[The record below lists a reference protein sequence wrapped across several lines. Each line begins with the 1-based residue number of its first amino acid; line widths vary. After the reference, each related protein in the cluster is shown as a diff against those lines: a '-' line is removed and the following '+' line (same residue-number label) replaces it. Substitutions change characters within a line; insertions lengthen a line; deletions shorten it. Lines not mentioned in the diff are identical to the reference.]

1 MRNGSKK
8 AVLCQNQMTSV
19 KSKPPVKII
28 TSLVGMQS
36 IVSQLE
42 ACIENPP
49 HLFLVGFPG
58 TGKTT
63 LAKEFIS
70 AYFRHNNIS
79 KEEEKDYC
87 YEISSHQDRGIHTF
101 RQILND
107 HVRWIA
113 PRKGVYRWIIIDDC
127 DTLPA
132 ISQQAL
138 RRPMETYDHITRFLF
153 ISQNQESLVA
163 PLQSRC
169 HIILIEP
176 SNERSLYDK
185 IIEREGLAL
194 TDLTKEAYE
203 ELLNLST
210 CSLMKFQSL
219 IKMLYTLKLSEGTK
233 VIDVDYIKRSF
244 DPHIWTSMRDLLRM
258 LIMNDCE
265 QAQRQLYKIWELG
278 YSFEDILFELEHT
291 VIIMNIVDH
300 RAWYNIQ
307 QFLIKSWI
315 YHSQSRSSILDLM
328 TACSEVRPWSLT
340 DKICNA
346 PLPT

>member
-1 MRNGSKK
+1 
-8 AVLCQNQMTSV
+8 MTSTI
-19 KSKPPVKII
+19 KRLD
-28 TSLVGMQS
+28 TSLVGMDA

-70 AYFRHNNIS
+70 AYFRHNKVS

-153 ISQNQESLVA
+153 ISQNQESLVS

-185 IIEREGLAL
+185 IIEREGLKKS
-194 TDLTKEAYE
+194 DLTMEAYD

-210 CSLMKFQSL
+210 CSLMKFQSM
-219 IKMLYTLKLSEGTK
+219 IKMLHTLKISDGTK
-233 VIDVDYIKRSF
+233 LIDLNYIRRSF
-244 DPHIWTSMRDLLRM
+244 DPHIWGSMRDLLTM
-258 LIMNDCE
+258 LITNDCE
-265 QAQRQLYKIWELG
+265 NAQQQLFRIWELG

-291 VIIMNIVDH
+291 VIVMNIIDH
-300 RAWYNIQ
+300 KAWYNIQ

-328 TACSEVRPWSLT
+328 TACSEVRPWSLDMKPHSSQT
-340 DKICNA
+340 
-346 PLPT
+346 

>member
-1 MRNGSKK
+1 MASTIKK
-8 AVLCQNQMTSV
+8 
-19 KSKPPVKII
+19 ID
-28 TSLVGMQS
+28 TSLVGMEA
-36 IVSQLE
+36 IISQLE
-42 ACIENPP
+42 ACIDNPP

-70 AYFRHNNIS
+70 AYFRHNKIS

-153 ISQNQESLVA
+153 ISQNQESLVS

-185 IIEREGLAL
+185 IIEREGLKK
-194 TDLTKEAYE
+194 TDLTLEAYD
-203 ELLNLST
+203 ELLSLSI

-219 IKMLYTLKLSEGTK
+219 IKMLYTLKLSDGTK
-233 VIDVDYIKRSF
+233 IIDLNYIRKSF
-244 DPHIWTSMRDLLRM
+244 DPHIWGSMRDLLTM
-258 LIMNDCE
+258 LITNQCE
-265 QAQRQLYKIWELG
+265 KAQQQLFRIWELG

-291 VIIMNIVDH
+291 VIVMNIIDH
-300 RAWYNIQ
+300 KAWYNIQ

-328 TACSEVRPWSLT
+328 TACSEVRPWSL
-340 DKICNA
+340 DMKPSA
-346 PLPT
+346 SASGSQMPDAAM

>member
-1 MRNGSKK
+1 MK
-8 AVLCQNQMTSV
+8 NQMA
-19 KSKPPVKII
+19 KICKI
-28 TSLVGMQS
+28 ETSLVGMDS
-36 IVSQLE
+36 IVSQLN

-63 LAKEFIS
+63 LAKDFIS
-70 AYFRHNNIS
+70 AYFRHNNVS
-79 KEEEKDYC
+79 KDEEKDYC

-185 IIEREGLAL
+185 IIEREGLNLKDITA
-194 TDLTKEAYE
+194 DAYS
-203 ELLNLST
+203 ELLNLSL

-219 IKMLYTLKLSEGTK
+219 VRMLYTLKLSEGIK
-233 VIDVDYIKRSF
+233 IIDVDYVKKSF
-244 DPHIWTSMRDLLRM
+244 DPHIWGSMRDLLMM
-258 LIMNDCE
+258 LITNDCE
-265 QAQRQLYKIWELG
+265 KAQRQLYKIWELG
-278 YSFEDILFELEHT
+278 YSFECI
-291 VIIMNIVDH
+291 
-300 RAWYNIQ
+300 R
-307 QFLIKSWI
+307 
-315 YHSQSRSSILDLM
+315 
-328 TACSEVRPWSLT
+328 
-340 DKICNA
+340 
-346 PLPT
+346 